1 MVSVCFYFQVHQPFR
16 LRKDF
21 TFFSIG
27 TNQPYEDDDKNAEI
41 CRKVA
46 EKCYLPTNRLLAELI
61 DRFEGRFKVSFSV
74 SGTALDQFA
83 LYAPEVLQSF
93 QHLAKTG
100 CVEFL
105 NETYYHSLAFLYSEE
120 EFKAQVLKHR
130 TAIHDLFG
138 QKARV
143 FRNTELIT
151 NNHLGHVVEKMG
163 YAGLIAEGADRILG
177 WRSPNFVY
185 SLEGCQ
191 KLKLL
196 VKNYRLSDDIAFRFS
211 DRNWSQWPLRSE
223 VYSSWLHATAGSGDC
238 IGLFMDY
245 ETFGEHQWA
254 STGIFDFLRHLPADV
269 LKHPDFQFATPSE
282 VVKAYPVRGHL
293 DMPHFVSW
301 ADMERDLTAWLGNP
315 LQDSSAHL
323 VYQLEKDVIAT
334 GNDSLI
340 HAWRKLQTS
349 DHFYYMCVKW
359 FNDGDVHKYFSPY
372 DSPYDAFIA
381 YSNAL
386 HQIRLV
392 TQQDLQS
399 KETSP
404 KTERDRKGARAEPML
419 SSEPTRPVAQKPA
432 RKKLTQNKKSAS
444 PKAQSTLAS
453 AVSEKKTQAKE
464 KKPAPSR
471 TPTKRKVPAASAAK
485 SAKPTKASELEK
497 ETAATGSQKKTPR
510 AGKKPTSREA
520 LI

>member
-27 TNQPYEDDDKNAEI
+27 SDQPYEDDDKNAAI

-46 EKCYLPTNRLLAELI
+46 EKCYLPTNQLLLELI

-83 LYAPEVLQSF
+83 LYAPDVLQSF
-93 QHLAKTG
+93 QDLAKTG

-105 NETYYHSLAFLYSEE
+105 SETYYHSLAFLYSEE

-130 TAIHDLFG
+130 KAISDLFG
-138 QKARV
+138 QEPQV

-151 NNHLGHVVEKMG
+151 NNPLGQVIEKMG
-163 YAGLIAEGADRILG
+163 YAGILAEGADRVLE
-177 WRSPNFVY
+177 WRSPNYVY
-185 SLEGCQ
+185 SLAGCQ

-211 DRNWSQWPLRSE
+211 DRNWSQWPLRSD
-223 VYSSWLHATAGSGDC
+223 VFSSWMHAVAGSGDV

-254 STGIFDFLRHLPADV
+254 STGIFDFLRHLPGDV
-269 LKHPDFQFATPSE
+269 LRHPDFRFATPTE
-282 VVKAYPVRGHL
+282 VVKAHPVRGHL

-301 ADMERDLTAWLGNP
+301 ADTERDLTAWLGNP
-315 LQDSSAHL
+315 LQDSSAYL
-323 VYQLEKDVIAT
+323 VYQMEKDVLAT
-334 GNDSLI
+334 GNESLI

-372 DSPYDAFIA
+372 ESPYDAFIC

-392 TQQDLQS
+392 TQRELAQQKQEEGPRTNRS
-399 KETSP
+399 
-404 KTERDRKGARAEPML
+404 GALAEP
-419 SSEPTRPVAQKPA
+419 T
-432 RKKLTQNKKSAS
+432 AS
-444 PKAQSTLAS
+444 PKA
-453 AVSEKKTQAKE
+453 AKE
-464 KKPAPSR
+464 PKRKPA
-471 TPTKRKVPAASAAK
+471 AASSRKSARSQETSPTEAQTTRQTGRSAK
-485 SAKPTKASELEK
+485 SPSETLPAKRTKQTRSAHEPEK
-497 ETAATGSQKKTPR
+497 SSKKAQPSAAPRKKGQKTG
-510 AGKKPTSREA
+510 GKSANREA
-520 LI
+520 AL

>member
-46 EKCYLPTNRLLAELI
+46 EKCYLPTNRLLSELI

-93 QHLAKTG
+93 QQLAKTG

-105 NETYYHSLAFLYSEE
+105 NETYYHSLAFLYSEK

-130 TAIHDLFG
+130 KAIHDLFG

-151 NNHLGHVVEKMG
+151 NNQLGHAAERMG
-163 YAGLIAEGADRILG
+163 FTGLIAEGADRILD

-223 VYSSWLHATAGSGDC
+223 VYSSWLHATAGNGDY

-245 ETFGEHQWA
+245 ETFGEHQWS

-282 VVKAYPVRGHL
+282 VVKTHPVRGHL

-323 VYQLEKDVIAT
+323 VYQLEQNVIAT
-334 GNDSLI
+334 GNENLI

-372 DSPYDAFIA
+372 DSPYDAYIA

-386 HQIRLV
+386 HQIKLA
-392 TQQDLQS
+392 TQLDLQS
-399 KETSP
+399 KTASSKANRERRGAR
-404 KTERDRKGARAEPML
+404 TERAL
-419 SSEPTRPVAQKPA
+419 SQTTAAPV
-432 RKKLTQNKKSAS
+432 RKKTATRKE
-444 PKAQSTLAS
+444 AQSQSTAKARESKKEQPSLS
-453 AVSEKKTQAKE
+453 A
-464 KKPAPSR
+464 
-471 TPTKRKVPAASAAK
+471 
-485 SAKPTKASELEK
+485 
-497 ETAATGSQKKTPR
+497 QKKTPR
-510 AGKKPTSREA
+510 AGKKTNNREA
-520 LI
+520 LV